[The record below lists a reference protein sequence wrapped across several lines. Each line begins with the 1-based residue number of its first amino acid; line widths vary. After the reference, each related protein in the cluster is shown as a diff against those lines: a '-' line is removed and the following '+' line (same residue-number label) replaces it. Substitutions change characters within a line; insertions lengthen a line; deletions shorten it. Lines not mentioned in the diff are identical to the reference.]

1 MILYVIGTIIFF
13 ILIFFIYI
21 RLKYKFWAIQPV
33 FHFYDIYYWFKNVGI
48 INKEL
53 PKKNKYTNFTN
64 IVTIDFE
71 KISKKQIKQFLFFIQ
86 NNYLKNKDNIFNPY
100 ENNIIPYFTGNIHTC
115 FCSFYY
121 ETILLEDIK
130 NKNTINDKKLIG
142 VMTSRSLSV
151 WIYNNKNNIT
161 FDAYYVDYLCVDKM
175 YRKKNIAPQL
185 IQTHEYNQSHQ
196 NKKISVSLFKRED
209 VLTGIIP
216 ICVYSTFGF
225 NMKNW
230 MTPNPLPLPFTILS
244 VDQQNAYYIY
254 NFIKDIK
261 DQTIK
266 NKNIKNKW
274 KLIIIPSISNIIE
287 LVKSKN
293 IFIKFILLDHE
304 IKAIYFFRKTCTFLK
319 EDKQIIS
326 LIGSIQGDINTD
338 LFIDGFKWSLS
349 SIVKENIFHY
359 LAVEDISNN
368 NIIINNLKI
377 KTTPEIVSPTAYFF
391 YNFAYETFPSNKVLI
406 VS

>member
-1 MILYVIGTIIFF
+1 MILYVIGIIILF
-13 ILIFFIYI
+13 IILFFIYI

-64 IVTIDFE
+64 IETNHFE
-71 KISKKQIKQFLFFIQ
+71 KISNKQLKQFIFLIQ
-86 NNYLKNKDNIFNPY
+86 NNYLKNGDNNFDPQI
-100 ENNIIPYFTGNIHTC
+100 NNIVPYFTGNNHIC
-115 FCSFYY
+115 FFSFYY
-121 ETILLEDIK
+121 EKNLLEDIK
-130 NKNTINDKKLIG
+130 NKTTINDKKLIG
-142 VMTSRSLSV
+142 AITSRPLSV
-151 WIYNNKNNIT
+151 WINNNNNNNNT
-161 FDAYYVDYLCVDKM
+161 FDVYYVDYLCVDKM

-216 ICVYSTFGF
+216 ICVYSTYGF

-230 MTPNPLPLPFTILS
+230 TTPNPIPIPFSLLS
-244 VDQQNAYYIY
+244 GDQQNLYYLY

-261 DQTIK
+261 DAKDTK
-266 NKNIKNKW
+266 KKW
-274 KLIIIPSISNIIE
+274 KLIILPQISNLLE
-287 LVKSKN
+287 LVKTKN
-293 IFIKFILLDHE
+293 IYIQFIITKNE
-304 IKAIYFFRKTCTFLK
+304 IKSVYFFRKTCTSLNK
-319 EDKQIIS
+319 DKKIIS
-326 LIGSIQGDINTD
+326 LFASIQGDITNE
-338 LFIDGFKWSLS
+338 LFINGFKYSLS
-349 SIVKENIFHY
+349 SIVKKDIFHY
-359 LAVEDISNN
+359 LSIEDISDN

-377 KTTPEIVSPTAYFF
+377 KTNPEIISPTAYFF

-406 VS
+406 VN

>member
-1 MILYVIGTIIFF
+1 ML
-13 ILIFFIYI
+13 FFIYI

-71 KISKKQIKQFLFFIQ
+71 KISKKQIKQFLFLIQ
-86 NNYLKNKDNIFNPY
+86 NNYLKNKDNIFNPC
-100 ENNIIPYFTGNIHTC
+100 ENNIIPYFTGNNHPC

-121 ETILLEDIK
+121 EQVLLEDVK

-142 VMTSRSLSV
+142 VVTSRPLSV
-151 WIYNNKNNIT
+151 WINNKNQDNIS

-216 ICVYSTFGF
+216 ICIYSTYGF

-230 MTPNPLPLPFTILS
+230 TSPNPLPLPFTILS
-244 VDQQNAYYIY
+244 VDKQNAYYVY

-261 DQTIK
+261 DIK
-266 NKNIKNKW
+266 DKNIKNKW

-287 LVKSKN
+287 LVKTKN
-293 IFIKFILLDHE
+293 LFIKFILLEHE

-326 LIGSIQGDINTD
+326 LIASIQGNIDTD

-359 LAVEDISNN
+359 LAVEDISDN

-377 KTTPEIVSPTAYFF
+377 KTHPEIVSPTAYFF